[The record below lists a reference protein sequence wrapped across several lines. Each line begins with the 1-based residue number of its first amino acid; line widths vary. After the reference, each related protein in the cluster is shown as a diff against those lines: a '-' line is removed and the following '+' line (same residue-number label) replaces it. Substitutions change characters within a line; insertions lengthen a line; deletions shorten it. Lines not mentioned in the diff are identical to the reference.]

1 MSVYFIRAGENGP
14 IKIGTAKDARK
25 RLDAMQ
31 TGSPWRLH
39 LLAELSGDIACE
51 RELHQR
57 YVRYRRVG
65 EWFDPAPELLDFI
78 ATLPALNIASG
89 RHKGTVERVID
100 QLGGRH
106 VVAARYDVTYTAVGN
121 WCAWDAFPPRLH
133 LRIAQ
138 DCQRAGIK
146 LAPEFFE
153 RQTKPLAQAA
163 R

>member
-1 MSVYFIRAGENGP
+1 MLPSMLETVDQVVNALGAHFRGADDKRSPRSIVAGQYG
-14 IKIGTAKDARK
+14 
-25 RLDAMQ
+25 
-31 TGSPWRLH
+31 
-39 LLAELSGDIACE
+39 
-51 RELHQR
+51 
-57 YVRYRRVG
+57 
-65 EWFDPAPELLDFI
+65 
-78 ATLPALNIASG
+78 
-89 RHKGTVERVID
+89 
-100 QLGGRH
+100 
-106 VVAARYDVTYTAVGN
+106 VTYKAVQN